1 VRYDCGMKKAEHL
14 AEFPV
19 HYECPVAWGEM
30 DAFEH
35 VNNVAYFRYFES
47 ARIAYFNRVGYL
59 AILEETQVGPILA
72 STSCRYRHPLA
83 FPDRVTVG
91 ARVSEI
97 GADRFTMLYRVVSEK
112 HGVIAADGEGLI
124 VSYDYGKG
132 QKAPLPETLRAAI
145 VELEADLA

>member
-1 VRYDCGMKKAEHL
+1 
-14 AEFPV
+14 
-19 HYECPVAWGEM
+19 
-30 DAFEH
+30 
-35 VNNVAYFRYFES
+35 
-47 ARIAYFNRVGYL
+47 
-59 AILEETQVGPILA
+59 
-72 STSCRYRHPLA
+72 
-83 FPDRVTVG
+83 VG